1 MTEGEIVE
9 AVGEYLGDE
18 GSDIL
23 LADGFEEAFLGIG
36 QQFNT
41 RFAIYDRDKCIEIL
55 CREMDE
61 EQAEEYFHFNVE
73 NAWIGENTPVYLT
86 KL

>member
-18 GSDIL
+18 SSDIL

>member
-1 MTEGEIVE
+1 MTIEEIAE
-9 AVGEYLGDE
+9 TIGEYLGDE
-18 GSDIL
+18 SSNIL
-23 LADGFEEAFLGIG
+23 LAEGFEEAFLGIG

-41 RFAIYDRDKCIEIL
+41 KFAIYDRDRCIQIL

-73 NAWIGENTPVYLT
+73 QAWVGENTPVYLT
-86 KL
+86 QL